1 MAPVLQEPEIQF
13 AQRLASNEKPI
24 RTKAIKKL
32 RKYLSVRSQKP
43 KGGFTIDELLKI
55 WKGLFYCLWMQD
67 KPLLQEELST
77 QISNLIH
84 SLQNIDSQFL
94 FLESFLMTIN
104 REWNGIDR
112 LRMDKFYALVRFV
125 FRQMFEMMKRR
136 GWEAGVVDRFTELLS
151 AQILR
156 STSGAPVGVQLHVL
170 DIYMAELA
178 GVGAAELT
186 AEQNLTFIDPFC
198 KTAAK
203 TKDHVLLQAI
213 SSSIFHE
220 IVDQAPF
227 AIEDLMREVRKGGG
241 GESDSDQE
249 QDVESEENKRRPVP
263 SKAGNT
269 KGKRV
274 NGIRAAAEDEDEDEE
289 DDDLLGL
296 EEDAGVPQGDD
307 GIGPVLQ
314 FDYSALA
321 DRLFELAS
329 RSNTPSFN
337 RKRLYKVI
345 KIFRDLSEGVFPQ
358 DEYPEEVSTDEDDDE
373 MFGSR
378 KRLRKRRRNR
388 EEEPEEEEE
397 EGSSAAKKR
406 KDKKKEVKKPSDK
419 QQNTVTGLSKPATSP
434 AETQSD
440 TTTKKKK
447 KKKKKK
453 KAGEAKAG
461 EEGSGETEQSEGEK
475 VSAEGVSET
484 QEKMDAGSARP
495 AVATAP
501 SSTKETDTQAAS
513 TAPAESTSNGKVAEQ
528 GNRTVQEDKGE
539 KSSPHR
545 GTSEMPTE
553 AQNGAVAGAEAQTKV
568 DTVSQTQTETLSTKK
583 TKKKSKKQKTVT
595 QEEGVV
601 LELKPDAEV
610 EGAEPRGPSS
620 AAGGAEG
627 EETQPAVVEEGG
639 DIDGVATTPTSSGA
653 KRKKNRKKK
662 NKEEPEQAEERPT
675 EGEAESCADE
685 QPGDS
690 SSAAQLK
697 KTKRKKRKMAAEE
710 GAVAEGEM
718 VHVNG
723 HTDEAGG
730 KKAKQSTGN
739 EILST
744 PVSTSKPQKKKKVAS
759 QSETGSDFVTFQ
771 SPSIPAPLFC
781 RKAKGSPSTPVT
793 KKKVC
798 STPQSESK
806 KVTFGLKNNKTT
818 EFRKTDRSLMVSP
831 EGSSRV
837 PFDPQQKPR
846 VGVLKSPA
854 RPLVMS
860 SKTNSATKGRPKA
873 SDFF

>member
-43 KGGFTIDELLKI
+43 KGGFSIDELLKI

-112 LRMDKFYALVRFV
+112 LRMDKFYMLVRFM
-125 FRQMFEMMKRR
+125 FRQTFEMIKRR

-156 STSGAPVGVQLHVL
+156 STSNAPAGVQLHIL

-213 SSSIFHE
+213 SSNIFHE

-241 GESDSDQE
+241 GEFDSDQE
-249 QDVESEENKRRPVP
+249 QDEESEEHKSRSVP

-274 NGIRAAAEDEDEDEE
+274 NGIRAAAEDEDEDEDEE
-289 DDDLLGL
+289 DDDLLDL
-296 EEDAGVPQGDD
+296 EDDADVPEDDD

-314 FDYSALA
+314 FDYSTLA

-329 RSNTPSFN
+329 RSNTPNFN

-397 EGSSAAKKR
+397 GSSAAKKR

-419 QQNTVTGLSKPATSP
+419 QQNTVTGLLEPATSP

-447 KKKKKK
+447 KKKKRK

-461 EEGSGETEQSEGEK
+461 EEGSGEAEQSEGEK
-475 VSAEGVSET
+475 VSTESVSET
-484 QEKMDAGSARP
+484 QEKMDAGLACP
-495 AVATAP
+495 AAATPP
-501 SSTKETDTQAAS
+501 SNTKEADTQAAS
-513 TAPAESTSNGKVAEQ
+513 TTPAESTSSGKVAEQ
-528 GNRTVQEDKGE
+528 GARTVRENKGE
-539 KSSPHR
+539 KSSSHR
-545 GTSEMPTE
+545 GNSETSAE
-553 AQNGAVAGAEAQTKV
+553 AQNGAITGAEAQTEA
-568 DTVSQTQTETLSTKK
+568 DTVSETQTETLSADGTSSKK
-583 TKKKSKKQKTVT
+583 TKKKNKKQKKST
-595 QEEGVV
+595 QEEGEA

-610 EGAEPRGPSS
+610 VEVEGAEPPPHQQQQEQEAKTPSLLWWRKVGP
-620 AAGGAEG
+620 
-627 EETQPAVVEEGG
+627 
-639 DIDGVATTPTSSGA
+639 
-653 KRKKNRKKK
+653 
-662 NKEEPEQAEERPT
+662 
-675 EGEAESCADE
+675 
-685 QPGDS
+685 
-690 SSAAQLK
+690 
-697 KTKRKKRKMAAEE
+697 
-710 GAVAEGEM
+710 
-718 VHVNG
+718 
-723 HTDEAGG
+723 
-730 KKAKQSTGN
+730 
-739 EILST
+739 
-744 PVSTSKPQKKKKVAS
+744 
-759 QSETGSDFVTFQ
+759 
-771 SPSIPAPLFC
+771 
-781 RKAKGSPSTPVT
+781 
-793 KKKVC
+793 
-798 STPQSESK
+798 
-806 KVTFGLKNNKTT
+806 
-818 EFRKTDRSLMVSP
+818 
-831 EGSSRV
+831 
-837 PFDPQQKPR
+837 
-846 VGVLKSPA
+846 
-854 RPLVMS
+854 
-860 SKTNSATKGRPKA
+860 
-873 SDFF
+873 